1 MISKR
6 KIIEYL
12 IHPIDSIRRMKI
24 LKRNENLLKIKEVLK
39 WQQILI

>member
-12 IHPIDSIRRMKI
+12 IHPMDSIRRMKI
-24 LKRNENLLKIKEVLK
+24 LKKQNFINIKEVL
-39 WQQILI
+39 